1 MNWSAAI
8 FYSVCFLQ
16 ILFSLGCG
24 SSAVKDYSGNSFLY
38 STKAQLTD
46 KVKDSSQNANID
58 VFVDLNKAIRLE
70 VTALLGYQVGSLLM
84 NTTEIRYAVHSQ
96 KVFVQGP
103 FQPRTLKPLFKQEI
117 DPKIL
122 WSVVQNESLSKR
134 GFQCAKKSNAVE
146 VCQNPQAQVEIE
158 QRGEL
163 DPNGL
168 SLDGQKKITIENDKM
183 KMIWI
188 FKSKE
193 AYIDSQNE
201 TFVLNSPK
209 DYRLVTI
216 K

>member
-1 MNWSAAI
+1 MIKI
-8 FYSVCFLQ
+8 FLFGIALVFL
-16 ILFSLGCG
+16 FGCG
-24 SSAVKDYSGNSFLY
+24 SSSIKDYSGNSWLI

-46 KVKDSSQNANID
+46 KTKNSSNNANID
-58 VFVDLNKAIRLE
+58 VFVDSNKAIRLE

-84 NTTEIRYAVHSQ
+84 NTTDIRYAVHPQ

-103 FQPRTLKPLFKQEI
+103 FQARTLKPLFKQEV

-122 WSVVQNESLSKR
+122 WSVVHEESLSKR
-134 GFQCAKKSNAVE
+134 GFQCTRKSTTTEVCSNA
-146 VCQNPQAQVEIE
+146 QGTVEIE

-163 DPNGL
+163 GTNGL
-168 SLDGQKKITIENDKM
+168 YTDGQKKITIENDKM
-183 KMIWI
+183 KMIWV

-193 AYIDSQNE
+193 PYIDSQNE